1 MFGGTPIDRGP
12 HDRNATS
19 LEDGNGFLVYVP
31 EYIFS
36 GRLRSQVLSCLGN
49 VFSMRSQNVST
60 ELLVPWV
67 FWVIS
72 EGIFLANPAAVP
84 LTT

>member
-12 HDRNATS
+12 HDKNAPS

-31 EYIFS
+31 EYIS
-36 GRLRSQVLSCLGN
+36 SCRLRSQVLSCLGN
-49 VFSMRSQNVST
+49 VLSMRSQNVST
-60 ELLVPWV
+60 KLLVPRV

-72 EGIFLANPAAVP
+72 ESILLANPAAVP